1 MCYAEPLSSF
11 WGSAQVALPD
21 GFDLE
26 ALLAPIPGDAPQGVD
41 IREDFSAQSP
51 YNRIRDA
58 RSEARD
64 AEKLLDA
71 GSDDARDPTPLWRSV
86 RELGLKTLAETAKD
100 LEVAAWVT
108 EAYVRSH
115 GLAGLTAGAKLIA
128 GLAEQYWDGVF
139 PLPDDYGVETRVGPV
154 TGLNGREGN
163 GSLIQPLHMLPLF
176 MRGNGTQVAV
186 YQYDS
191 SAQLGTLDAERRQAR
206 IAAGAVAFD
215 DLEKEARGQSR
226 AFAKLRE
233 DAREALD
240 AWQAMAGILDAKA
253 SEDPPSTSTVRDM
266 IAHVVEIA
274 NRYAPPDAAS
284 PAADAQADGSGEAA
298 GGAPGV
304 AVGMIGGV
312 AVPAGAVANRE
323 DALRALENL
332 ATFFRRTEPVSPLAY
347 TLEEAV
353 RRSRMTWPDL
363 LEEIVADRD
372 SRNAILT
379 SLGIRPPPP
388 PPEE

>member
-11 WGSAQVALPD
+11 GKGAQVALPD

-26 ALLAPIPGDAPQGVD
+26 TLLAPIPGDAPQGSD
-41 IREDFSAQSP
+41 IREDYSAQSP
-51 YNRIRDA
+51 YNRLRDA

-64 AEKLLDA
+64 AEKLQDA
-71 GSDDARDPTPLWRSV
+71 GSDDARDPAPLWRSV
-86 RELGLKTLAETAKD
+86 RELGLKTLAETTKD

-139 PLPDDYGVETRVGPV
+139 PLPDDYGVETRVAPV

-163 GSLIQPLHMLPLF
+163 GSLIQPLHKLALF
-176 MRGNGTQVAV
+176 TRGDGTQIAM
-186 YQYDS
+186 YQYEG
-191 SAQLGTLDAERRQAR
+191 SAQLGTLDAERRAAR
-206 IAAGAVAFD
+206 IAAGAIPFD
-215 DLEKEARGQSR
+215 ELEKEARSQAR
-226 AFAKLRE
+226 TFARLRD
-233 DAREALD
+233 DAREALE
-240 AWQAMAGILDAKA
+240 AWQAMAAILDEKA

-266 IAHVVEIA
+266 ISHVVEVA
-274 NRYAPPDAAS
+274 NRYAPPEAGA
-284 PAADAQADGSGEAA
+284 PVAEAEAA
-298 GGAPGV
+298 GADGTPGLAMAGGGV
-304 AVGMIGGV
+304 AGI
-312 AVPAGAVANRE
+312 AVPAGQVASRE
-323 DALRALENL
+323 DALRALENI

-388 PPEE
+388 PEE

>member
-1 MCYAEPLSSF
+1 M
-11 WGSAQVALPD
+11 
-21 GFDLE
+21 
-26 ALLAPIPGDAPQGVD
+26 APIPGDAPQGSD

-51 YNRIRDA
+51 YNKIRDA

-71 GSDDARDPTPLWRSV
+71 GSDDAHDPTPLWRTV
-86 RELGLKTLAETAKD
+86 RDLGMKTLQETTKD
-100 LEVAAWVT
+100 LEVAAWIT
-108 EAYVRSH
+108 ESYVRSH
-115 GLAGLTAGAKLIA
+115 GLAGLTAGAKLIG
-128 GLAEQYWDGVF
+128 GLAEQYWDTVY
-139 PLPDDYGVETRVGPV
+139 PLPDDYGVETRVAPV

-163 GSLIQPLHMLPLF
+163 GSLIQPLHKMPLF
-176 MRGNGTQVAV
+176 TRSDGTTIAM
-186 YQYDS
+186 YQYEG
-191 SAQLGTLDAERRQAR
+191 SAQLGTLDNERRQAR
-206 IAAGAVAFD
+206 IAAGAIPFD
-215 DLEKEARGQSR
+215 EVEKEARAQSR
-226 AFAKLRE
+226 TFAKLRE

-240 AWQAMAGILDAKA
+240 AWQAMAGILDARA

-266 IAHVVEIA
+266 IVHVVEVA
-274 NRYAPPDAAS
+274 NRYAPPEANV
-284 PAADAQADGSGEAA
+284 PAAGEAEAGVTADGT
-298 GGAPGV
+298 PGV
-304 AVGMIGGV
+304 AMVGGIGGV
-312 AVPAGAVANRE
+312 GVPAGPVVNRE

-353 RRSRMTWPDL
+353 RRSRMSWPDL